1 MTPPPT
7 IYFDGENSW
16 TDRAAWCWWHWLDE
30 TWLGWHRWGWDS
42 ETGERLCND
51 PDWYYAGYYAD
62 SEVAI

>member
-30 TWLGWHRWGWDS
+30 TWLGWVRFGGS
-42 ETGERLCND
+42 TL
-51 PDWYYAGYYAD
+51 
-62 SEVAI
+62 